1 MIEVLLHSYL
11 NKRVE
16 NNEVL
21 PHLHLHKQ
29 QMLVL
34 EKRTIVN
41 PYLLVMTNFIQGILF
56 VVLRENFHRT
66 YFSYFQS
73 TSFGVGVPLPGGA
86 SVGLQYHETLKRVYE
101 ATTTNSQAVGTS
113 TIWWGLYSIQLGPA
127 FLLK

>member
-1 MIEVLLHSYL
+1 MIEALLHSYL
-11 NKRVE
+11 NKRVD

-73 TSFGVGVPLPGGA
+73 TSFGVGIGLPG
-86 SVGLQYHETLKRVYE
+86 E
-101 ATTTNSQAVGTS
+101 AITTHSQAVGTS